1 MTLCKNSTSR
11 MGFFLL
17 FKNLFYDF
25 TLSNYFIYTDYIIF
39 VILTSDIEKNE
50 PDRVV
55 KNAAR
60 LYK

>member
-1 MTLCKNSTSR
+1 MMLCKNSTSR

-17 FKNLFYDF
+17 FKNFFYDF
-25 TLSNYFIYTDYIIF
+25 IFSNYFICTDYIIF

-60 LYK
+60 LYE